1 MLLSSDEVF
10 QILKD
15 AGLTSAKD
23 KQIVLRWKRNG
34 FIKAK
39 IDSRKKGVW
48 FEEKE
53 VKKFINN
60 RKGASQIEILEMEI
74 EKLSKK
80 IDEEKK
86 TNQKLVE
93 EIEFLREKVHENRED
108 NSKHNEYINSELI
121 DLDEFNLDR
130 LITGIS
136 KNNLIPTELINEL
149 DSFENVILSMRNRT
163 EQFKE
168 NSPNESGY
176 KWAATLGDLALN
188 RITKIKGQINN
199 LLE

>member
-1 MLLSSDEVF
+1 MLLSSNEVF

-15 AGLTSAKD
+15 VGLTSAKD

-53 VKKFINN
+53 VKKFIKN

-74 EKLSKK
+74 EKLSK
-80 IDEEKK
+80 IINEEKK

-93 EIEFLREKVHENRED
+93 EIEFLREKLHENRED
-108 NSKHNEYINSELI
+108 NSRHNE
-121 DLDEFNLDR
+121 D
-130 LITGIS
+130 TG
-136 KNNLIPTELINEL
+136 
-149 DSFENVILSMRNRT
+149 
-163 EQFKE
+163 Q
-168 NSPNESGY
+168 
-176 KWAATLGDLALN
+176 
-188 RITKIKGQINN
+188 
-199 LLE
+199 